1 MRKYRYLTFADRKQI
16 SAWYQSNDR
25 AADIAERLGMS
36 VKTIYLELKRGEE
49 TDASGAAILDRNQ
62 RPAYN
67 PVLAQQRL
75 QANLKRRGRVAPEE
89 PAEAAGAGLLPQ
101 AHSASIITSARIS
114 AKNFF
119 ILIPPILPG
128 CVRNART
135 LVFVRRYYD
144 YELI

>member
-49 TDASGAAILDRNQ
+49 TDESGTVILDRNQ
-62 RPAYN
+62 RSAYN

-75 QANLKRRGRVAPEE
+75 QANFKRRGRVAVEE
-89 PAEAAGAGLLPQ
+89 SAETAGA
-101 AHSASIITSARIS
+101 
-114 AKNFF
+114 
-119 ILIPPILPG
+119 
-128 CVRNART
+128 
-135 LVFVRRYYD
+135 
-144 YELI
+144 

>member
-49 TDASGAAILDRNQ
+49 TGESGTVILDRNQ

-75 QANLKRRGRVAPEE
+75 AQQRLQANFKRRGRVAVEE
-89 PAEAAGAGLLPQ
+89 SAETAGA
-101 AHSASIITSARIS
+101 
-114 AKNFF
+114 
-119 ILIPPILPG
+119 
-128 CVRNART
+128 
-135 LVFVRRYYD
+135 
-144 YELI
+144 

>member
-1 MRKYRYLTFADRKQI
+1 MRNKYELALVLNPNLDDEGKTAEVAKIQATLERFGYLTFADRKQI

-49 TDASGAAILDRNQ
+49 TDESGAVILDRNQ

-75 QANLKRRGRVAPEE
+75 QANFKRRGRVAVE
-89 PAEAAGAGLLPQ
+89 EAAERAGA
-101 AHSASIITSARIS
+101 
-114 AKNFF
+114 
-119 ILIPPILPG
+119 
-128 CVRNART
+128 
-135 LVFVRRYYD
+135 
-144 YELI
+144 

>member
-49 TDASGAAILDRNQ
+49 TDESGTVILYRNQ

-67 PVLAQQRL
+67 PVLAQQKL
-75 QANLKRRGRVAPEE
+75 QANFKRRGRVAVEE
-89 PAEAAGAGLLPQ
+89 SAETAGA
-101 AHSASIITSARIS
+101 
-114 AKNFF
+114 
-119 ILIPPILPG
+119 
-128 CVRNART
+128 
-135 LVFVRRYYD
+135 
-144 YELI
+144 

>member
-49 TDASGAAILDRNQ
+49 TDESGTVILDRNQ
-62 RPAYN
+62 QPAYN

-75 QANLKRRGRVAPEE
+75 QANFKRRGRVAVEE
-89 PAEAAGAGLLPQ
+89 SAETAGA
-101 AHSASIITSARIS
+101 
-114 AKNFF
+114 
-119 ILIPPILPG
+119 
-128 CVRNART
+128 
-135 LVFVRRYYD
+135 
-144 YELI
+144 

>member
-49 TDASGAAILDRNQ
+49 TDESGAVILDRNQ
-62 RPAYN
+62 RSAYN

-75 QANLKRRGRVAPEE
+75 QANFKRRGRVAVEE
-89 PAEAAGAGLLPQ
+89 SAETAGA
-101 AHSASIITSARIS
+101 
-114 AKNFF
+114 
-119 ILIPPILPG
+119 
-128 CVRNART
+128 
-135 LVFVRRYYD
+135 
-144 YELI
+144 